1 MSAGGAP
8 GDQRLGSAA
17 EEAAKLFAAL
27 QDWAQRAGGGEPG
40 GGEEA
45 AGRSGVECRLCPFCQ
60 LLGVLRASRPEVVEH
75 LADAAASLA
84 AAARAAVLASERDW
98 AARRPSGVE
107 HIDIG

>member
-8 GDQRLGSAA
+8 GEERLGSAA

-27 QDWAQRAGGGEPG
+27 QDWARRAG

-84 AAARAAVLASERDW
+84 AAARAAVVASERDW